1 MSGFAVNP
9 LMLALAASAVG
20 FTLLVW
26 HRHGGPRWMFALG
39 GFFFIL
45 GRVLIA
51 AICALMLF
59 VTVSTIRGMT
69 DDGHLLGGTFAA
81 LLLGIAGWSI
91 FAVVRAVLRDTFG
104 AAQEDGAKI
113 RYADRNS

>member
-9 LMLALAASAVG
+9 LTLALAASVAG

-59 VTVSTIRGMT
+59 VTVSTLRGMT
-69 DDGHLLGGTFAA
+69 DEGHLLGGMVAA
-81 LLLGIAGWSI
+81 LLLGIGGWSA
-91 FAVVRAVLRDTFG
+91 FAVIRAVLRDTFG
-104 AAQEDGAKI
+104 AAQEGGARI